1 MGLKFS
7 KSSAKPAGGS
17 TAGTTPK
24 KTSAAPS
31 GGFLKKG
38 AAAKEAMQDEEAK
51 AELRKQGQGKM
62 WRFWVPPGED
72 RQITFLDGD
81 LDDDGMLDIPMYYE
95 HQLRVNGNWETFVCT
110 ADTDQSQPCPI
121 CEKGDSQRYLVGVLT
136 VIDHSDYKIK
146 KGANAGKTITNQR
159 KLFVVKQATLKLLTK
174 LAVKRGGLARCTFD
188 VSRSGEKASNVGDAF
203 DFVQKWDTLEEI
215 AEACEIKIEDA
226 QPADYAAE
234 IIYRTPEELVELGVG
249 KAHGGVGY
257 EKGAG
262 NLVDQL

>member
-17 TAGTTPK
+17 TADKPQNSSKSSGG
-24 KTSAAPS
+24 

-38 AAAKEAMQDEEAK
+38 AAAKAAMQDEEAK
-51 AELRKQGQGKM
+51 AELRKQEQGKM

-95 HQLRVNGNWETFVCT
+95 HQVRVNGAWETFVCT
-110 ADTDQSQPCPI
+110 ADDDQTQPCPI
-121 CEKGDSQRYLVGVLT
+121 CEKGDSQRQLVGVMT

-159 KLFVVKQATLKLLTK
+159 KLFVAKQATLKLLTK

-188 VSRSGEKASNVGDAF
+188 VSRSGDKAANVGDAF
-203 DFVQKWDTLEEI
+203 DFVQKWENLQEI
-215 AEACEIKIEDA
+215 ADACEIKIEEA
-226 QPADYAAE
+226 QPADYEAE
-234 IIYRTPEELVELGVG
+234 ITYRTPEELIELGVG

-257 EKGAG
+257 EKGVSG
-262 NLVDQL
+262 LSDQL